1 MDQQQS
7 GNDVDVD
14 VIIEQLLA
22 VRGARPGR
30 QVSCCCFVLTK
41 IICFDAIY
49 VR

>member
-30 QVSCCCFVLTK
+30 QVKKQFL
-41 IICFDAIY
+41 AALLY
-49 VR
+49 ALL

>member
-7 GNDVDVD
+7 GGSDVDVD

-30 QVSCCCFVLTK
+30 QVRS
-41 IICFDAIY
+41 DAMNYFECTIQ
-49 VR
+49 